1 MDKNTSYLGQPI
13 LRQVLSL
20 IDEGIVRKATTKHK
34 ANYHSKQL
42 LFKDHLITMLYCIFS
57 RCTSLREVQTG
68 LELCNGKLNH
78 LGLTKVPA
86 RSTLSDGNKKRN
98 SDVFGEVYAMLYDK
112 YKHIISDSPL
122 KQSIASKL
130 YILDS
135 STISLFKA
143 ILKPAG
149 RKRLDGKSK
158 GGIKVHTLLK
168 ADNNMPYMVKYTA
181 AALHDQQ
188 FYQYINELPN
198 GSIIAFDKAYINYQ
212 QFAQFTDRGIT
223 YVVPQKDN
231 AAYTSINELA
241 LKDDE
246 PQILKDELI
255 QVNYNQ
261 QIENNIVERTLQ
273 IRRIAYYSPK
283 HKTAFVYQT
292 NNTEL
297 DAMDIV
303 AIYQNRWQIEKFF
316 KKLKQNFPLQYFL
329 GDNENAIQIQIW
341 CALIGLLL
349 LQVIFTEQK
358 VTLAFSILAS
368 IISLHIMNYTS
379 LSAII
384 VAYKQKRVRRKKQ
397 ASPIANNKTNT
408 PHVAL
413 TFNFWDPQRVAQEI
427 IELFRFSRTTIIF

>member
-1 MDKNTSYLGQPI
+1 
-13 LRQVLSL
+13 
-20 IDEGIVRKATTKHK
+20 
-34 ANYHSKQL
+34 
-42 LFKDHLITMLYCIFS
+42 
-57 RCTSLREVQTG
+57 
-68 LELCNGKLNH
+68 
-78 LGLTKVPA
+78 
-86 RSTLSDGNKKRN
+86 
-98 SDVFGEVYAMLYDK
+98 MLYDK

-122 KQSIASKL
+122 KHSIASKL

-168 ADNNMPYMVKYTA
+168 ADTNMPYMVKYTA

-188 FYQYINELPN
+188 FYQYINELPG

-212 QFAQFTDRGIT
+212 QFAQFTDSGIT

-231 AAYTSINELA
+231 AVYTSLTELA

-246 PQILKDELI
+246 SQILKDELI
-255 QVNYNQ
+255 QVNYHQ
-261 QIENNIVERTLQ
+261 QIENISIERTLQ
-273 IRRIAYYSPK
+273 IRRIAYYSPQ

-297 DAMDIV
+297 TAMDIV

-368 IISLHIMNYTS
+368 IVSLHIMNYIS

-384 VAYKQKRVRRKKQ
+384 NAYKQKRVRNKKQ
-397 ASPIANNKTNT
+397 SKLKVKSKNSNPLFV
-408 PHVAL
+408 P
-413 TFNFWDPQRVAQEI
+413 TFNF
-427 IELFRFSRTTIIF
+427 